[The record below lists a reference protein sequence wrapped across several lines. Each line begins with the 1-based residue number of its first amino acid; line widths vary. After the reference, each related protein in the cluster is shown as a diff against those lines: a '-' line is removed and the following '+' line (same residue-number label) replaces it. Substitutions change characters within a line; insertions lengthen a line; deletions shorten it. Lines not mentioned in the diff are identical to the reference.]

1 MATPPEQADTKN
13 LQAFLQNL
21 IARQA
26 VLDATKVRG
35 NLLASLRDQ
44 PVMKAT
50 DKLSGTVD
58 ALSVATKIHHQAS
71 ASRDEAGRKL
81 EEAKKQFQALEDQG
95 ATCTHC
101 GAPLNYEHLTKDVHA
116 PMQNK

>member
-1 MATPPEQADTKN
+1 
-13 LQAFLQNL
+13 
-21 IARQA
+21 
-26 VLDATKVRG
+26 
-35 NLLASLRDQ
+35 
-44 PVMKAT
+44 MKAT